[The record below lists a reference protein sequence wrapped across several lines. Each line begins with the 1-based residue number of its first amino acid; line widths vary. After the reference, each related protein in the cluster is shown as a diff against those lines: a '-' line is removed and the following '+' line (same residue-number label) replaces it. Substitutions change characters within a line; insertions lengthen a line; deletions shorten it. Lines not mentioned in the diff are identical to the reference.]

1 MANNSLPLL
10 DNIISNLKSLTENI
24 VVKYSSKASEKET
37 IAYTKAFDY
46 YYLASNKLDSFD
58 TYPSFSEE
66 ALRLGGVN
74 VDSELQECL
83 VDKKKIPESVRNR
96 VVEVQRSIVIRDF
109 EEQNDYYRQYVG
121 LPNID
126 DKDHFYVDDETSL
139 ETGIDTTTPI
149 HKLSATDI
157 SILSGAGFISKLIKE
172 NPDKVYLN
180 YLGVNKLD
188 LYRIRSA
195 NNLSIIKINKLSIPD
210 KLFEEFM
217 TSYEQ
222 SREYFMNA
230 IFIKEYAAL
239 YEYYE
244 NMMGFLVMVNTIKM
258 IMTKI
263 FKNGIDRD
271 FYDLV
276 SIVKMFNAYNI
287 PYIKDFTLEQQ
298 RIILRNINKL
308 IRIKS
313 TDKVLVEICS
323 LLGMG
328 DINIFRYY
336 LLKTHKRDGGTGK
349 PIFKYKQNLLGEQ
362 VLDKEK
368 MFNLKFAKVGIN
380 ETNIGLALT
389 KTTNYLEYDEVTES
403 DPFWWED
410 DQLKSMIYDNEFNFI
425 ETKYLSFQMMYKMS
439 NLIFEQIYFL
449 SLLHDRKNET
459 SSIKLLFPKIDPSTE
474 ISLFDACILL
484 FALTCKRN
492 NMKGNIIYEPTKV
505 GSVLG
510 FNFKLDLKP
519 IVDDI
524 RNDPTIYDEELIKY
538 ISSMSVNNVQ
548 DINTL
553 YGKIKGFRDYIEQK
567 MFYATD
573 KDVYQ
578 KYRTIYKTF
587 MTTDTMGEL
596 FKLPDGD
603 IAESYKEYLM
613 YSNYDLYQLIDTLS
627 NDGITEIINHIIS
640 KLEEYCDNLK
650 YLHLSG
656 VNLNSSINA
665 VWELINFFKSYT
677 VDIHQFN
684 IIYLIDG
691 RIENLIKLIDYATF
705 KITNHLEENPENGL
719 LYDTVQYGG
728 NINLDHD
735 IKLTCRS
742 QHHSY
747 IGLDDKLVMKTLGDD
762 SIKLIS
768 VKTVVWDELIQFDSI
783 KHTDV
788 VIEHNDALPI
798 EDIYSY
804 LVNLYGR
811 EDIELRDKIG
821 ISNELRPETNIN
833 LTEHAIGVV
842 RIYETDKSGLVD
854 NAHYCG
860 TIYSKDDKVN
870 LEDWVYAKLNL
881 YLTDCQ
887 VKLYDTLSLESEL
900 CGTSKFN
907 LRDKIRIVYN

>member
-10 DNIISNLKSLTENI
+10 DNIISNLKSLTENV

-37 IAYTKAFDY
+37 LAYTKAFDY
-46 YYLASNKLDSFD
+46 YNLANNKMDSFD

-66 ALRLGGVN
+66 ALRMAGVN
-74 VDSELQECL
+74 IDSELQEYMA
-83 VDKKKIPESVRNR
+83 DKKKIPVALRNR
-96 VVEVQRSIVIRDF
+96 VVEEQRFIVIRDF

-121 LPNID
+121 LPDLD
-126 DKDHFYVDDETSL
+126 DEDHFYVDEETSI
-139 ETGIDTTTPI
+139 ETGVDTNTPI
-149 HKLSATDI
+149 HKLSDTDI
-157 SILSGAGFISKLIKE
+157 SILSGAGFITKLIKA
-172 NPDKVYLN
+172 NPNKVYLN
-180 YLGVNKLD
+180 YLGINKLD

-195 NNLSIIKINKLSIPD
+195 NNLSIIKIDKLSTPD

-217 TSYEQ
+217 TVYEQ

-276 SIVKMFNAYNI
+276 SIVKIFNAYNI

-328 DINIFRYY
+328 DINIYRYY
-336 LLKTHKRDGGTGK
+336 LLKTHKRDEGTGK
-349 PIFKYKQNLLGEQ
+349 PVFKYKQNLLGEQ

-368 MFNLKFAKVGIN
+368 MYNLKFAKVDID

-389 KTTNYLEYDEVTES
+389 KTSNYLDYNEVTDT

-410 DQLKSMIYDNEFNFI
+410 DELKSTIYDNEFNFI

-449 SLLHDRKNET
+449 SILHDRKSET
-459 SSIKLLFPKIDPSTE
+459 RSIRLLFPKINPSTE

-484 FALTCKRN
+484 FALTSKRN
-492 NMKGNIIYEPTKV
+492 NMKGNIIYEPSKV

-519 IVDDI
+519 ILDDI
-524 RNDPTIYDEELIKY
+524 RNDPRIYDEELINY
-538 ISSMSVNNVQ
+538 VSNMSLNSVQ
-548 DINTL
+548 DVNTL
-553 YGKIKGFRDYIEQK
+553 YGKIKGFRTYIEDK
-567 MFYATD
+567 MFHATD
-573 KDVYQ
+573 KDVYY
-578 KYRTIYKTF
+578 KYKTIYTTF

-596 FKLPDGD
+596 FRLPDGD

-613 YSNYDLYQLIDTLS
+613 YNNYDLYQLVDTLA
-627 NDGITEIINHIIS
+627 DDDITEMINHIIS
-640 KLEEYCDNLK
+640 KLEEYCNNLK

-665 VWELINFFKSYT
+665 VWTLINFFKSYT
-677 VDIHQFN
+677 VDIQQFN

-691 RIENLIKLIDYATF
+691 RIENLIKMIDYATF
-705 KITNHLEENPENGL
+705 KTTNYLEDNSESGI
-719 LYDTVQYGG
+719 LYDSVLY
-728 NINLDHD
+728 NSDIEIKHD
-735 IKLTCRS
+735 FRLKCRS
-742 QHHSY
+742 QYHSY
-747 IGLDDKLVMKTLGDD
+747 VTMNDKLIIKTLGDD

-768 VKTVVWDELIQFDSI
+768 VRNLVGDEMTQFDTI
-783 KHTDV
+783 KQVDV
-788 VIEHNDALPI
+788 VIEHAELLPI
-798 EDIYSY
+798 HDACAY
-804 LVNLYGR
+804 LVNLHER
-811 EDIELRDKIG
+811 DSIEMQDKI
-821 ISNELRPETNIN
+821 RIN
-833 LTEHAIGVV
+833 SEMDIKTILNLEEDVKAIV
-842 RIYETDKSGLVD
+842 RIYETDSFELGD
-854 NAHYCG
+854 NMHYRG
-860 TIYSKDDKVN
+860 TIYSNDDKID
-870 LEDWVYAKLNL
+870 LEEWVYLKLNL
-881 YLTDCQ
+881 YLTDSQ
-887 VKLYDTLSLESEL
+887 LKLYDSLSVRSEL
-900 CGTSKFN
+900 HEKSCVK